1 MRIDPGPERARR
13 LAEEVIPPNLPVLA
27 RLLAPA
33 NWKGNWGRDFAGS
46 LGLLV
51 RLSLPAM
58 VGMMV
63 QSLYFV
69 VDRVFVGQALD
80 LDAVA
85 GIMIA
90 FPYMIGLQAASMLIG
105 LGAAAL
111 VSIRLG
117 EKKKEEAEL
126 ILGNATTM
134 LVAASVVLTAAG
146 FLALPFVLERLDVT
160 AAVKNCA
167 SSTCK
172 SLSSP
177 RGFSWS
183 ATG

>member
-1 MRIDPGPERARR
+1 MPDD
-13 LAEEVIPPNLPVLA
+13 LAEEFNPAELAGPRPAAGPGQLERGIGDGILPV
-27 RLLAPA
+27 R
-33 NWKGNWGRDFAGS
+33 WV
-46 LGLLV
+46 LLV

-63 QSLYFV
+63 QSIYFF
-69 VDRVFVGQALD
+69 VDRAFVGQGLD

-105 LGAAAL
+105 LGRGRASFNQA
-111 VSIRLG
+111 RR
-117 EKKKEEAEL
+117 EEERRGRVDSGQRRRRCWL
-126 ILGNATTM
+126 L
-134 LVAASVVLTAAG
+134 ASVVLTVAG
-146 FLALPFVLERLDVT
+146 FLALPYVL
-160 AAVKNCA
+160 AAPGRDRTPSKDCA

-177 RGFSWS
+177 RAFNWS